1 MLPRAVA
8 AEYNSAHLH
17 DDPLGA
23 HANRGPRDQAR
34 MTPSLPIVLGVAL
47 TFSGAA
53 LGLVEALSV
62 ALGGPEM
69 PLGDRVW
76 AGALAGAPHGLMGGL
91 TGLLAA
97 GLAWLWLRAREA
109 GGGDR
114 RALTRGAEATAALAG
129 LATLILPLVVA
140 SVLAR
145 ELNEGAA
152 LLALATVPL
161 AAAAGL
167 VWWSGRRVLDA
178 LDRRAGLPVSALLG
192 LLALGAGLG
201 GVLWAG
207 READALAEQLG
218 KGATALG
225 LAVIPTA
232 AILAALAWRLRA
244 GRRAALVA
252 LMVLAACGAGVA
264 RLPDLDAEPAIKSRM
279 LSQGRLFRPLLALA
293 LPWLDA
299 DGDGHAGRL
308 GGDCDDADPA
318 VHPGAREI
326 PANGIDDDCFGGDA
340 PELPPEDEPEWVDP
354 ADENDG
360 ERLPPAALPLVP
372 RPNLVLVTIDTLR
385 PDHLGAYGYARPTSP
400 TFDAL
405 AAQGLLF
412 ERAYAQ
418 GPQTKAS
425 MPSVFTGRYTSEV
438 PRSGHQWARILP
450 EAVTI
455 AERLAAAGYRT
466 AGVPS
471 HNFFKPWYGLA
482 QGFADWDLRVVEALD
497 TRTAY
502 ETTGHKVAE
511 RALAWLS
518 AWADRPA
525 AEAPPFFLWVHLF
538 DPHHFYKTHA
548 EYGFGDTDEDRYDG
562 EIRFTDAQLQKI
574 LAALEAPP
582 FAGRTYVLVH
592 SDHGEGFGEHGYRY
606 HGQHLYEDQIRV
618 PLTLRGPGV
627 PQRRVLAPVS
637 GVDIVPTLL
646 DLAGLPV
653 PAELPGRTLLAH
665 AEGEPEPRPVYAEML
680 ADANH
685 SDRRVL
691 IRWPYKLQWGI
702 TFGEL
707 TLHDL
712 RLDPQERNDL
722 SASDPARTRELEAEL
737 RRFMAERLVPYTP
750 TAVVDDGA
758 R

>member
-1 MLPRAVA
+1 MAG
-8 AEYNSAHLH
+8 AEYNSGHPH
-17 DDPLGA
+17 DDPLGTPP
-23 HANRGPRDQAR
+23 NRGRAAQAR

-47 TFSGAA
+47 SFTGAL

-76 AGALAGAPHGLMGGL
+76 SGAMAGAPHGFLGGL

-97 GLAWLWLRAREA
+97 GLAWLWVRAREV
-109 GGGDR
+109 GGGEH
-114 RALTRGAEATAALAG
+114 RALSRGAEATAALLG
-129 LATLILPLVVA
+129 LGTLLLPLVWA
-140 SVLAR
+140 SLALR
-145 ELNEGAA
+145 ERAEGAA

-161 AAAAGL
+161 TAGACL
-167 VWWSGRRVLDA
+167 VWWSGRRLLDA
-178 LDRRAGLPVSALLG
+178 LDRRLGFPVAGT
-192 LLALGAGLG
+192 LGALAVAAVLG

-207 READALAEQLG
+207 READALTEQLG
-218 KGATALG
+218 QGATALG
-225 LAVIPTA
+225 LAVLPA
-232 AILAALAWRLRA
+232 AAVLAALAWRLRA
-244 GRRAALVA
+244 GRGAALVA
-252 LMVLAACGAGVA
+252 LALLAFSGAGVA
-264 RLPDLDAEPAIKSRM
+264 RLAEVHDSPAVRARM
-279 LSQGRLFRPLLALA
+279 LSRGRLFRPLLALA

-299 DGDGHAGRL
+299 DGDGHAGTL
-308 GGDCDDADPA
+308 GGDCDDADDR
-318 VHPGAREI
+318 VHPGAREL
-326 PANGIDDDCFGGDA
+326 PANGVDDDCFGGDA
-340 PELPPEDEPEWVDP
+340 PTPAKPESEPPELAAGEEDLSYGAP
-354 ADENDG
+354 A
-360 ERLPPAALPLVP
+360 PLPLVP

-385 PDHLGAYGYARPTSP
+385 PDHLGAYGHHRATSP

-405 AAQGLLF
+405 AAAGLLF
-412 ERAYAQ
+412 DRAYAQ

-438 PRSGHQWARILP
+438 PRTAQQWARILP
-450 EAVTI
+450 EATTI

-471 HNFFKPWYGLA
+471 HNFFKPSYGLS
-482 QGFADWDLRVVEALD
+482 QGFMDWDLSVVEALD

-511 RALAWLS
+511 RTLAWLS
-518 AWADRPA
+518 AWGQRPA
-525 AEAPPFFLWVHLF
+525 ADAPPFFLWVHLF
-538 DPHHFYKTHA
+538 DPHHFYKAHA
-548 EYGFGDTDEDRYDG
+548 EYAFGDTDEDRYDG
-562 EIRFTDAQLQKI
+562 EIRFTDVQLQKI
-574 LAALEAPP
+574 LGALEAPP
-582 FAGRTYVLVH
+582 FAGHTYVIVH

-618 PLTLRGPGV
+618 PLVVVGPGV
-627 PQRRVLAPVS
+627 PARRVLAPVS
-637 GVDIVPTLL
+637 GIDLVPTLL

-712 RLDPQERNDL
+712 SKDPGEREDL
-722 SASDPARTRELEAEL
+722 SLREPDRTRALEAEL
-737 RRFMAERLVPYTP
+737 RRFMAERLVPFTP
-750 TAVVDDGA
+750 TAVAGELE